1 MRPVQAAIIAT
12 VALCSADSAQ
22 RSSSTGIAPVG
33 CSYMWRPSS
42 SWCKPCEAVP
52 LRLRG
57 GGKGGRAEAGRC
69 GQGMTVTT
77 FESDASNTS
86 GAEEMQTV
94 TNAGWVA
101 RPTLRRIGSTSIAP
115 SGPRVSIVDAG

>member
-52 LRLRG
+52 LRAARWRE
-57 GGKGGRAEAGRC
+57 GREGRS
-69 GQGMTVTT
+69 GQM
-77 FESDASNTS
+77 
-86 GAEEMQTV
+86 
-94 TNAGWVA
+94 
-101 RPTLRRIGSTSIAP
+101 RPGHDGDDI
-115 SGPRVSIVDAG
+115 